1 MPPVRFMVRG
11 RWRHQPHGSG
21 AAQRWLIWS
30 RPHQQAVPGEMTCDG
45 SWQQNAKALKRPVS
59 GFQVE
64 HRA

>member
-30 RPHQQAVPGEMTCDG
+30 HPHHKGPDIA
-45 SWQQNAKALKRPVS
+45 ALINKPYLVK
-59 GFQVE
+59 
-64 HRA
+64 